1 MAAEMW
7 GNTNHQIRFL
17 LPKTMV
23 FLIFLCS
30 FEKQNKLVH
39 PGSSWIILDHHP
51 ACVVCLAWWNG
62 ASIAIPPTWTVP
74 GNCQAAR
81 KLQTHYIYIYIFI
94 TIHIIGM
101 NILWTYTT
109 HAMFGAFWHFS
120 HLAAPRPDGGV
131 AGAAGPVLRCC
142 WEHRRGAFR
151 PKIRGDM
158 GFTTGIWSIDP
169 KIVISPSFIDLRL
182 LHPHLSLIYRQK
194 CHRYVIY
201 HGFDQPH
208 MRTMVLVYKSL
219 RDWVILLGQMLV
231 NIPAP
236 WSIWERYDMI
246 VIADQIS

>member
-1 MAAEMW
+1 MVHRLRSLQHGQYLAIA
-7 GNTNHQIRFL
+7 R
-17 LPKTMV
+17 LPENYRH
-23 FLIFLCS
+23 I
-30 FEKQNKLVH
+30 
-39 PGSSWIILDHHP
+39 
-51 ACVVCLAWWNG
+51 
-62 ASIAIPPTWTVP
+62 
-74 GNCQAAR
+74 
-81 KLQTHYIYIYIFI
+81 IYIYIFI

>member
-81 KLQTHYIYIYIFI
+81 KLQTHYIYIYIYNHSYYWNEYI
-94 TIHIIGM
+94 M
-101 NILWTYTT
+101 NIYYPRHVRCILALFAPCGTEARRWRCGCRRTGPS
-109 HAMFGAFWHFS
+109 MLLGAS
-120 HLAAPRPDGGV
+120 Q
-131 AGAAGPVLRCC
+131 
-142 WEHRRGAFR
+142 RRVS
-151 PKIRGDM
+151 PKDSRRH
-158 GFTTGIWSIDP
+158 GIYHWYMIYRSQDCYIP
-169 KIVISPSFIDLRL
+169 IFHWFKIVTSPSFIDL
-182 LHPHLSLIYRQK
+182 PTKMS
-194 CHRYVIY
+194 
-201 HGFDQPH
+201 
-208 MRTMVLVYKSL
+208 
-219 RDWVILLGQMLV
+219 
-231 NIPAP
+231 
-236 WSIWERYDMI
+236 
-246 VIADQIS
+246 